1 MPRTP
6 PVRDPAVLK
15 AVTHPLRLRLY
26 ELLSVLG
33 PATVGTLAERCEA
46 APGQVS
52 FHLRTLARHGFVEP
66 APDRGSDGRQS
77 WWRVVP
83 GGIRFRVSDLPPR
96 AADVAIDH
104 LLRGHVERIAEFRA
118 DPDRYGPAWRD
129 AEIGTDARLRMSPAE
144 LAEFEREIGAVI
156 RRWVERT
163 LPGDPDDGREYVYFL
178 AHAFPYQP

>member
-1 MPRTP
+1 VARTQP
-6 PVRDPAVLK
+6 IRDPAVLK

-33 PATVGTLAERCEA
+33 PATVGALAERCQA
-46 APGQVS
+46 APGQIS
-52 FHLRTLARHGFVEP
+52 FHLRALARHGFVEP
-66 APDRGSDGRQS
+66 APDCGNDRRQS

-83 GGIRFRVSDLPPR
+83 GGVKFRTSDLPSR
-96 AADVAIDH
+96 AADIVIDQ
-104 LLRGHVERIAEFRA
+104 LLRDHVEHITDFRA

-144 LAEFEREIGAVI
+144 LAEFEREIGAVV
-156 RRWVERT
+156 RRWAERT
-163 LPGDPDDGREYVYFL
+163 LPGDPADGREYVYFL